1 MNARMYIHAER
12 KAREGRKAA
21 LVAFKRTAQHQGG
34 ILISGLA
41 NEVTYEFAE
50 ENVAVTLT
58 GFEGGLPS
66 AFDAEATMKV
76 KVSEVVTVPWPAVAL
91 PNDRLAKAER
101 MLVSLARPTQVALFL
116 CRVVHEALL
125 GHGVQLLLD
134 PAIGFSGRVGERPA
148 ALEGGA
154 A

>member
-1 MNARMYIHAER
+1 MNAGMRIHAER

-34 ILISGLA
+34 ILISGLT
-41 NEVTYEFAE
+41 NEVTYEFVE
-50 ENVAVTLT
+50 ENVVVTLT

-76 KVSEVVTVPWPAVAL
+76 KVLELVTVPWPAVDV
-91 PNDRLAKAER
+91 PEDRLAEAER
-101 MLVSLARPTQVALFL
+101 MLASKARPTQVALVL
-116 CRVVHEALL
+116 CRAVHEALL
-125 GHGVQLLLD
+125 GHGVQLLMD
-134 PAIGFSGRVGERPA
+134 PAIGFSGRAGERA
-148 ALEGGA
+148 MDGGA